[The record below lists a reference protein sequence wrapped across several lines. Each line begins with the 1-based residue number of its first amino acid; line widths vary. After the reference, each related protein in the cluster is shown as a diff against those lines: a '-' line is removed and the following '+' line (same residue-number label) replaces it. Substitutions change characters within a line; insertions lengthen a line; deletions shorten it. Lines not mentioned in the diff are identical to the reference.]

1 MDKLAVD
8 VMAVVELLD
17 IINTDVTA
25 ERKKG
30 AADIL
35 EQICNK
41 HTMLQDRCN
50 FLQKHMEK
58 QQELDKRRKFLA
70 MMTET
75 VQKFTNEYM
84 EDV

>member
-1 MDKLAVD
+1 MDKLHVD

-25 ERKKG
+25 ECKKG
-30 AADIL
+30 AADIF

-41 HTMLQDRCN
+41 HTMLQDRCE
-50 FLQKHMEK
+50 FLRKHIEK

-75 VQKFTNEYM
+75 VRKFTDEYM